1 LTKLTI
7 CVIPFSTMARLPNDL
22 ISAQGIAKQFHLSYQ
37 SVNYYTNIG
46 LFKVCANRG
55 NKRLYSYHQI
65 ARNLRK
71 IREYKRKGY
80 SLRVIRDE
88 LL

>member
-1 LTKLTI
+1 MHAEK
-7 CVIPFSTMARLPNDL
+7 DL
-22 ISAQGIAKQFHLSYQ
+22 ISANDIAKQFHLSYQ

-46 LFKVCANRG
+46 LFKVYANRG
-55 NKRLYSYHQI
+55 NKRLYSSTQVT
-65 ARNLRK
+65 RVLKK
-71 IREYKRKGY
+71 IRIFKRKGY

>member
-1 LTKLTI
+1 MHK
-7 CVIPFSTMARLPNDL
+7 IPDDL
-22 ISAQGIAKQFHLSYQ
+22 LSAKGIAKKFRLSYQ

-46 LFKVCANRG
+46 LFKVRANRG

-65 ARNLRK
+65 AKNLRK
-71 IREYKRKGY
+71 IREFKRKGY

>member
-1 LTKLTI
+1 MRK
-7 CVIPFSTMARLPNDL
+7 IPEDL
-22 ISAQGIAKQFHLSYQ
+22 ISAKDVAKQFRLSYQ

-46 LFKVCANRG
+46 LFKVRANRG
-55 NKRLYSYHQI
+55 NKRLYSSHQI
-65 ARNLRK
+65 ARNLKK
-71 IREYKRKGY
+71 IREFKRKGY